1 MSPLKI
7 AALLLAVAAL
17 FAPQAAH
24 SQELLTLQEAVS
36 LGLQKN
42 YSIRIAATQD
52 DIDANNAT
60 LGNAGFLPTVT
71 GRASRDFTD
80 FNTRNQFE
88 SETPREIDHSKTN
101 TTAAS
106 VALAWTVF
114 DGGRMFIE
122 YDRLQAIERSGQ
134 LLTKTTIENT
144 IADISDAYYNVV
156 RQARKIQSLEDAIAI
171 SEQRVAITQEQYNVG
186 VSAKVEILRA
196 QVDYN
201 ADRSELLRQLEVLQ
215 NAKINLN
222 QLLGRDPG
230 INFTPADSI
239 EVDRQIAYD
248 GGQANL
254 LNENPSLQRLQVQR
268 EIALNEL
275 QLARA
280 QRYPS
285 IGFSGSYGYNRSL
298 QDPVIYGNIQG
309 TNESRRYGFN
319 YGLTLSLPIF
329 NGFNINR
336 QVQNAR
342 VNIELNELQF
352 AQEQNRLAAELARAY
367 SQYTNRLELLQLE
380 EDNVKLAEQNAEI
393 ALERYRLGLLTAIEL
408 REAQRN
414 ELVAQNRLIDIKY
427 EAKAAEVEIKRLTSS
442 LLQDEQL

>member
-1 MSPLKI
+1 MFNIKR
-7 AALLLAVAAL
+7 AALAVITAILLPGVASA
-17 FAPQAAH
+17 
-24 SQELLTLQEAVS
+24 QELLSLREAIS
-36 LGLQKN
+36 IALENN
-42 YSIRIAATQD
+42 YSIRIADTQD
-52 DIDANNAT
+52 DIAANNAT
-60 LGNAGFLPTVT
+60 LGNAGFFPAVT
-71 GRASRDFTD
+71 GRASRDYSD

-88 SETPREIDHSKTN
+88 SETPREIDHLKSKA
-101 TTAAS
+101 TAAS
-106 VALAWTVF
+106 VALAWTIF

-122 YDRLQAIERSGQ
+122 YERLQAIEKSGQ

-144 IADISDAYYNVV
+144 VADISDAYYDVV
-156 RQARKIQSLEDAIAI
+156 RQTRRIQSLEDAIAI
-171 SEQRVAITQEQYNVG
+171 SEQRVEITQEQYNVG

-201 ADRSELLRQLEVLQ
+201 ADRSELLRQLETLQ

-230 INFTPADSI
+230 IEFIPSDSI
-239 EVDRQIAYD
+239 EVDRQVAYS
-248 GGQANL
+248 GQSVNL
-254 LNENPSLQRLQVQR
+254 LNYNPSLQRLLAER
-268 EIALNEL
+268 EIAENEL

-280 QRYPS
+280 LRYPT
-285 IGFSGSYGYNRSL
+285 IGVAGSYGYNNSL
-298 QDPVIYGNIQG
+298 QDPVIFGNIQG
-309 TNESRRYGFN
+309 TNESRRYGVN
-319 YGLTLSLPIF
+319 YGITLSVPIF

-342 VNIELNELQF
+342 INIEVSELQY

-380 EDNVKLAEQNAEI
+380 EDNIKLAEQNADI

-442 LLQDEQL
+442 LLEANQL